1 MDQMFQIGDSILT
14 VSLPVELDH
23 PNSQAISQQIDEI
36 LQEQYIRGIV
46 FDFGNTTFM
55 DSSGIGMIMGRYKAL
70 GMRQDSIRAI
80 RVNRRIYKIL
90 NLSGIYKG
98 REIFF
103 APLCV
108 PGTVQSPCKSGRI
121 SRAFRQ
127 INASMPCFVSQRYT
141 RPCGVVPMR

>member
-55 DSSGIGMIMGRYKAL
+55 DSSGIGMSMGRYKAL

-90 NLSGIYKG
+90 NLSGIYKVMK
-98 REIFF
+98 I
-103 APLCV
+103 C
-108 PGTVQSPCKSGRI
+108 
-121 SRAFRQ
+121 RQ
-127 INASMPCFVSQRYT
+127 VEE
-141 RPCGVVPMR
+141 